1 MKKLFLAVVFVAQF
15 GFGQEVLTN
24 YNSKYFSKKYD
35 VAVSKPDKKGE
46 FSYYVD
52 CSTYDSAG
60 KNVNLIVKNSEV
72 EDLIKFINEAKLLY
86 AKWKQTALE
95 NKVTELDKSVDTKKI
110 ILAVGFQYGKWH
122 FDFSA
127 NISARF
133 KIINN
138 KILMLV
144 ESDKLVSSSNQY
156 ITNKGL
162 VIAFSDEQ
170 EFDDFVKIFDK
181 SLVDDYFQK
190 LNSKEDLFKE

>member
-24 YNSKYFSKKYD
+24 YNSKYFSKKYE
-35 VAVSKPDKKGE
+35 VAVSKPDKKGV

-52 CSTYDSAG
+52 CSTYDSGG

-72 EDLIKFINEAKLLY
+72 EDLVKFINEAKLLY
-86 AKWKQTALE
+86 TKWKQTALE
-95 NKVTELDKSVDTKKI
+95 NKVTELDKPVDSKKI
-110 ILAVGFQYGKWH
+110 FLAVGFQYGKWH

-181 SLVDDYFQK
+181 NLVDDYFQK